1 MKIAAPSP
9 PRPLRESD
17 DRSQFDCGRASLND
31 WFRRRAWINHLNDVS
46 RVNVMTAGDT
56 GLIVAYVAM
65 SAAQIERAYLP
76 KPQQRNRPDPVPVLL
91 LGQLAVDKACQGRG
105 YAADLL
111 FFAFETALRV
121 SEIIGGAGL
130 VTHPLDDKARS
141 FYARW
146 GFCELPYD
154 PRRAMIIRMADLRA
168 SFAGRS

>member
-130 VTHPLDDKARS
+130 VTHPLDTRRGASTRDGGFASCPMIRAAR
-141 FYARW
+141 
-146 GFCELPYD
+146 
-154 PRRAMIIRMADLRA
+154 
-168 SFAGRS
+168 